1 MRGDNNSG
9 RLGEIHAAKYLADNG
24 YNVLE
29 TNYKTSFSEID
40 IIAKD
45 KSGTLCFIEVKTRKN
60 KNYGYGADFIFKS
73 KIQKMILGAKS
84 YIALSKFSGDIRF
97 DIIEVYGYALRSG
110 FVVDEINHI
119 KNAFDV

>member
-1 MRGDNNSG
+1 MIFNSG
-9 RLGEIHAAKYLADNG
+9 KKGENEAICFLKKSGYKILERNYLKPYG
-24 YNVLE
+24 
-29 TNYKTSFSEID
+29 EID

-73 KIQKMILGAKS
+73 KIEKMILGAKS
-84 YIALSKFSGDIRF
+84 YIAKNNFSSDIRF
-97 DIIEVYGYALRSG
+97 DIIEVYGYSLGSG
-110 FVVDEINHI
+110 FAVDEINHI